1 MAEDNTLQEM
11 LGTQAKADVFSNMAQ
26 NLSKNPDSS
35 FGAGLAAF
43 FAGRSISQA
52 ADAKARYLKQ
62 QEQKDAEKIALEAQE
77 KAKNT
82 LINASRAITDISQA
96 VINGSISPQSAS
108 DMTAI
113 LMGDKGMGFGGYKV
127 DFHNKQISVDGKL
140 DPESDKIYTFTQ
152 NASNPKEYTYMD
164 ENGAQQT
171 VSSDRVLPI
180 DKLKARAALSLAEK
194 KVNTEISRKKNIEAD
209 TQKKLA
215 AKPAGAVKET
225 PKNTIVRT
233 WLAVNKDILK
243 NVKNGTYDEDKK
255 AAIKAAYLSA
265 KSQGIEDLV
274 SSDMVELEAAL
285 KDLGVAI
292 PASAAIEAASTKL
305 NEPIP
310 GVSPKTV
317 TPVGQFKIIEVE

>member
-11 LGTQAKADVFSNMAQ
+11 LGTQAKADVFGNMAQ

-62 QEQKDAEKIALEAQE
+62 QEQKDAEKVALEAQE

-82 LINASRAITDISQA
+82 LINASKAISDIGQA
-96 VINGSISPQSAS
+96 VINGSISPQTAS

-113 LMGDKGMGFGGYKV
+113 LMGDKGMGFGGFKA
-127 DFHNKQISVDGKL
+127 DFHNKKIYVDGKL
-140 DPESDKIYTFTQ
+140 DPDSDKVYTFTQ
-152 NASNPKEYTYMD
+152 NADNPEEYTYMD
-164 ENGAQQT
+164 ENGEQKT
-171 VSSDRVLPI
+171 IPSDKVLPV
-180 DKLKARAALSLAEK
+180 DRLKARAALSLAEK
-194 KVNTEISRKKNIEAD
+194 KVDTEISRKKNIESD

-215 AKPAGAVKET
+215 AKPAGSVKET
-225 PKNTIVRT
+225 PKNTIART
-233 WLAVNKDILK
+233 WLAANKDILK
-243 NVKNGTYDEDKK
+243 NVKNGTYDEDKR

-285 KDLGVAI
+285 KDLGVAT
-292 PASAAIEAASTKL
+292 PASAAKPMAEAGTKDFSSL
-305 NEPIP
+305 F
-310 GVSPKTV
+310 
-317 TPVGQFKIIEVE
+317 Q

>member
-11 LGTQAKADVFSNMAQ
+11 LGTQAKADMFSNMAQ

-62 QEQKDAEKIALEAQE
+62 QEQKDAEKVAFETQE

-82 LINASRAITDISQA
+82 LINASKAILDIGQA
-96 VINGSISPQSAS
+96 VINGSISPQTAS

-152 NASNPKEYTYMD
+152 NADNPEEYTYMD
-164 ENGAQQT
+164 ENGEQKT
-171 VSSDRVLPI
+171 IPSDKVLPV
-180 DKLKARAALSLAEK
+180 DRLKARAALSLAKK
-194 KVNTEISRKKNIEAD
+194 KVDTEISRKKNIEAD

-225 PKNTIVRT
+225 PKSTIART
-233 WLAVNKDILK
+233 WLASNRDILK
-243 NVKNGTYDEDKK
+243 DIADGIPNKRNVPAY
-255 AAIKAAYLSA
+255 KAAYLAA
-265 KSQGIEDLV
+265 KSQGIESEVASNLAGI
-274 SSDMVELEAAL
+274 EAAL
-285 KDLGVAI
+285 
-292 PASAAIEAASTKL
+292 TKF

-310 GVSPKTV
+310 GVEQKPTTSS
-317 TPVGQFKIIEVE
+317 GGFKIVGVE

>member
-11 LGTQAKADVFSNMAQ
+11 LGTQAKADMFGNMAQ

-62 QEQKDAEKIALEAQE
+62 QEQKDAEKVALEAQE

-82 LINASRAITDISQA
+82 LINASKAITDIGQA
-96 VINGSISPQSAS
+96 VINGSISPQTAS

-127 DFHNKQISVDGKL
+127 DFHNKQIYVDGKL
-140 DPESDKIYTFTQ
+140 DPDSDKVYTFTQ
-152 NASNPKEYTYMD
+152 NADNPKEYTYMD

-171 VSSDRVLPI
+171 VSSNRVLPI
-180 DKLKARAALSLAEK
+180 DKQKARAALSLAEK
-194 KVNTEISRKKNIEAD
+194 KVDTEISRKKNIEAD

-225 PKNTIVRT
+225 PKSTIART
-233 WLAVNKDILK
+233 WLASNRDILK
-243 NVKNGTYDEDKK
+243 DIADGIPNKRNVPAY
-255 AAIKAAYLSA
+255 KAAYLAA
-265 KSQGIEDLV
+265 KSQGIESEVASNLAGI
-274 SSDMVELEAAL
+274 EAAL
-285 KDLGVAI
+285 
-292 PASAAIEAASTKL
+292 TKF

-310 GVSPKTV
+310 GVEQKST
-317 TPVGQFKIIEVE
+317 TSSGGFKIIRVE